1 MKKLL
6 LTAAITLTMPFAAQ
20 AGSEFVEGDAT
31 LAGEA
36 ELGATLTTGNTDTS
50 SFKARLALKQELDN
64 WENQYVLEGLYKED
78 SEEVTAKRYF
88 LGVQGNYQINDVSYL
103 FANTNYEVDPFTGY
117 DFTST
122 TSAGYGQHFIDTDR
136 MSLKA
141 EAGPGYIYQ
150 QLDEESALAE
160 GYDSEDSVVA
170 HAVIDFQTKI
180 SDSSKFQQRFVADW
194 GSKLDARSETSLTA
208 NIVGAL
214 AMKFAVI
221 VRYNSEPLDDK
232 ESTDTETNM
241 TLLYAF

>member
-20 AGSEFVEGDAT
+20 AGSEFVEGEAT

>member
-1 MKKLL
+1 MKKML
-6 LTAAITLTMPFAAQ
+6 LTAAITLTMPFAAH
-20 AGSEFVEGDAT
+20 AGSDFVEGDAT

-50 SFKARLALKQELDN
+50 SFKARLALKQELGD
-64 WENQYVLEGLYKED
+64 WENEYVFEGLYKED
-78 SEEVTAKRYF
+78 TEEVTAKRYF
-88 LGVQGNYQINDVSYL
+88 LGVQGDYQINDVSYL

-122 TSAGYGQHFIDTDR
+122 TSAGYGHRFIDTDR

-160 GYDSEDSVVA
+160 GYDSDDSVVA

-180 SDSSKFQQRFVADW
+180 SDSSKFQQKFVADW